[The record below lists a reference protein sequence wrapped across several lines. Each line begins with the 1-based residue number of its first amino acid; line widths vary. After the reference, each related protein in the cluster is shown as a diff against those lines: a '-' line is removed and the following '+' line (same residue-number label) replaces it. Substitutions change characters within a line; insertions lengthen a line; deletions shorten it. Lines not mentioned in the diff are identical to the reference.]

1 MTLLD
6 DIMSYNKEFVETKKY
21 QQFQTTKF
29 PNKRL
34 VVVSCMDTRLVELLP
49 NAMNLKNGDVKIIKN
64 AGAIVSHPFGS
75 VMRSILLAIYELN
88 ADEVCVV
95 GHHDCGMYK
104 MDAQKLLNEMIEK
117 GVSRDTIH
125 TLQNAGIDLNSWLKG
140 FDFITEGIEKS
151 VQMIKNHPL
160 LPNNIPIHGLLID
173 PHTGKLEIVVN
184 GYTGEVNCK
193 SDEDWQNKK
202 G

>member
-6 DIMSYNKEFVETKKY
+6 DILSYNKKFVETKKY
-21 QQFQTTKF
+21 EQFQTTKF

-49 NAMNLKNGDVKIIKN
+49 SAMNLKNGDVKIIKN

-75 VMRSILLAIYELN
+75 VMRSILVAIYELD
-88 ADEVCVV
+88 AHEVCVV

-104 MDAQKLLNEMIEK
+104 MDAKKLLSDMIEK
-117 GVSRDTIH
+117 GVSKDTIH
-125 TLQNAGIDLNSWLKG
+125 TLQNAGIDLHSWLKG
-140 FDFITEGIEKS
+140 FDCITEGIKES

-160 LPNNIPIHGLLID
+160 LPNNIPIHGLVID
-173 PHTGKLEIVVN
+173 PHSGRLDIVVN
-184 GYTGEVNCK
+184 GYTGEINHK
-193 SDEDWQNKK
+193 SEEDWKTNK
-202 G
+202 